1 MLFILIGKPPAP
13 NSKLKK
19 LLKRKT
25 YINNFKNNTMA
36 QVLLD
41 FNNLNSKAMNRKTSI
56 RHSQSYH
63 QEGIGTV
70 TILLAIATVSI
81 IFFSIYNAF

>member
-1 MLFILIGKPPAP
+1 
-13 NSKLKK
+13 
-19 LLKRKT
+19 
-25 YINNFKNNTMA
+25 MA
-36 QVLLD
+36 TELLD
-41 FNNLNSKAMNRKTSI
+41 FNNLISTAMNRKTSN
-56 RHSQSYH
+56 RHGHTYH